1 MPVAVR
7 LIVSGRACVNVFL
20 RTGAL
25 VGFRIKSG
33 GDFAAAFV
41 DTVFEV
47 GCCRGSYFRAAWH
60 CVCACLKAAAHGVF
74 LHASMCSV
82 CFSGV
87 FIK

>member
-33 GDFAAAFV
+33 GDFAAALWIQFLTWGV
-41 DTVFEV
+41 
-47 GCCRGSYFRAAWH
+47 
-60 CVCACLKAAAHGVF
+60 AAARISVPRGIVF
-74 LHASMCSV
+74 ARV
-82 CFSGV
+82 
-87 FIK
+87 